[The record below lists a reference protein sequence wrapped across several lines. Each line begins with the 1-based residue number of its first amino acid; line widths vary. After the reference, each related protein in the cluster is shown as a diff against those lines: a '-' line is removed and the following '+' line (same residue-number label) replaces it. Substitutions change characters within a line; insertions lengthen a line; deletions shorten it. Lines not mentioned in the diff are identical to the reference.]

1 MESLLDN
8 DYNAKNFY
16 QLYKEKKK
24 INLPKGKLG
33 IAIEKI
39 QGVYVIVDI
48 LQKSILKNIVNIGDE
63 LYSFNDE
70 LLDNKST
77 DEIELLFFKNIISE
91 RIIVLFSLYL

>member
-48 LQKSILKNIVNIGDE
+48 LQKSILKNIVNIA
-63 LYSFNDE
+63 N
-70 LLDNKST
+70 N
-77 DEIELLFFKNIISE
+77 
-91 RIIVLFSLYL
+91 VLMMNY

>member
-33 IAIEKI
+33 I
-39 QGVYVIVDI
+39 
-48 LQKSILKNIVNIGDE
+48 E
-63 LYSFNDE
+63 LN
-70 LLDNKST
+70 LNKGPCRET
-77 DEIELLFFKNIISE
+77 KMTPYEIMLSE
-91 RIIVLFSLYL
+91 SQERMLIVLENGKEQLAKKIFDKWNLDFAIIGKTTNSKKI